1 MCIKLEKGTDKKITS
16 FQNVVQTVNRVQ
28 MFRGVDGIDLCNE
41 QGIIDP
47 ENSHCVSSC
56 FFTGIDTHFWEK

>member
-28 MFRGVDGIDLCNE
+28 MFRGVDGIEIFAMSRELLT
-41 QGIIDP
+41 QRIAT
-47 ENSHCVSSC
+47 V
-56 FFTGIDTHFWEK
+56 